1 MRFETLDEE
10 EVRLFGR
17 LAEDWWDEDGEM
29 SFLHSMSEIR
39 MTYIEIL
46 FLNTLQ
52 FKLDL

>member
-39 MTYIEIL
+39 MTYIRNIISER
-46 FLNTLQ
+46 
-52 FKLDL
+52 